1 MANIINTVQKPTLV
15 LAHNKTLA
23 GQLYSEFKEFFPEN
37 RVEYFVSFYD
47 YYQPE
52 AYIAQSDT
60 YIEKDSSINDEID
73 KLRHSATASLFETR
87 DVIIVASV
95 SCIYGLGDPIDY
107 EHMIVSL
114 RPGMKKERN
123 RMKKAQSRKREPFR
137 IYRASITV
145 EAALLYP
152 ILIFLLMFLLQ
163 KTITY
168 YQQTDQAAQGIISVE
183 EPDTSKMFWKIVLA
197 QRVTEEIKEKAGL
210 QEDNVYEN

>member
-1 MANIINTVQKPTLV
+1 
-15 LAHNKTLA
+15 
-23 GQLYSEFKEFFPEN
+23 
-37 RVEYFVSFYD
+37 
-47 YYQPE
+47 
-52 AYIAQSDT
+52 
-60 YIEKDSSINDEID
+60 
-73 KLRHSATASLFETR
+73 
-87 DVIIVASV
+87 
-95 SCIYGLGDPIDY
+95 
-107 EHMIVSL
+107 
-114 RPGMKKERN
+114 MKKERN
-123 RMKKAQSRKREPFR
+123 RMKKAQSRKREPFRIYRASITVEAALLYPILIFLLMFLLQKTITYYQQTDQAAQGIISVEEPDTSKMFWKIVLAQRVTEEIKEKAQSRKREPFR

>member
-1 MANIINTVQKPTLV
+1 
-15 LAHNKTLA
+15 
-23 GQLYSEFKEFFPEN
+23 
-37 RVEYFVSFYD
+37 
-47 YYQPE
+47 
-52 AYIAQSDT
+52 
-60 YIEKDSSINDEID
+60 
-73 KLRHSATASLFETR
+73 
-87 DVIIVASV
+87 
-95 SCIYGLGDPIDY
+95 
-107 EHMIVSL
+107 
-114 RPGMKKERN
+114 MKKERN

-163 KTITY
+163 TITY

>member
-1 MANIINTVQKPTLV
+1 
-15 LAHNKTLA
+15 
-23 GQLYSEFKEFFPEN
+23 
-37 RVEYFVSFYD
+37 
-47 YYQPE
+47 
-52 AYIAQSDT
+52 
-60 YIEKDSSINDEID
+60 
-73 KLRHSATASLFETR
+73 
-87 DVIIVASV
+87 
-95 SCIYGLGDPIDY
+95 
-107 EHMIVSL
+107 
-114 RPGMKKERN
+114 MKNERN

-183 EPDTSKMFWKIVLA
+183 EPDTSQMFWKIVLA

>member
-1 MANIINTVQKPTLV
+1 MRQ
-15 LAHNKTLA
+15 
-23 GQLYSEFKEFFPEN
+23 
-37 RVEYFVSFYD
+37 
-47 YYQPE
+47 
-52 AYIAQSDT
+52 
-60 YIEKDSSINDEID
+60 
-73 KLRHSATASLFETR
+73 
-87 DVIIVASV
+87 
-95 SCIYGLGDPIDY
+95 
-107 EHMIVSL
+107 
-114 RPGMKKERN
+114 PGMKKERN

-145 EAALLYP
+145 EAALL
-152 ILIFLLMFLLQ
+152 LLMFLLQ

>member
-1 MANIINTVQKPTLV
+1 
-15 LAHNKTLA
+15 
-23 GQLYSEFKEFFPEN
+23 
-37 RVEYFVSFYD
+37 
-47 YYQPE
+47 
-52 AYIAQSDT
+52 
-60 YIEKDSSINDEID
+60 
-73 KLRHSATASLFETR
+73 
-87 DVIIVASV
+87 
-95 SCIYGLGDPIDY
+95 
-107 EHMIVSL
+107 
-114 RPGMKKERN
+114 MKKERN

-183 EPDTSKMFWKIVLA
+183 EPDTSKTVSYTHLRAHETRLSLVGSEMCIRDSWKIVLA

>member
-1 MANIINTVQKPTLV
+1 
-15 LAHNKTLA
+15 
-23 GQLYSEFKEFFPEN
+23 
-37 RVEYFVSFYD
+37 
-47 YYQPE
+47 
-52 AYIAQSDT
+52 
-60 YIEKDSSINDEID
+60 
-73 KLRHSATASLFETR
+73 
-87 DVIIVASV
+87 
-95 SCIYGLGDPIDY
+95 
-107 EHMIVSL
+107 
-114 RPGMKKERN
+114 MKKERN
-123 RMKKAQSRKREPFR
+123 RMEKAQSRKRAPFR

>member
-1 MANIINTVQKPTLV
+1 
-15 LAHNKTLA
+15 
-23 GQLYSEFKEFFPEN
+23 
-37 RVEYFVSFYD
+37 
-47 YYQPE
+47 
-52 AYIAQSDT
+52 
-60 YIEKDSSINDEID
+60 
-73 KLRHSATASLFETR
+73 
-87 DVIIVASV
+87 
-95 SCIYGLGDPIDY
+95 
-107 EHMIVSL
+107 
-114 RPGMKKERN
+114 MKKERN

-183 EPDTSKMFWKIVLA
+183 EPDNTSKMFWKIVLA

>member
-1 MANIINTVQKPTLV
+1 MGKKDEAHAVLPDSWDQKQIAKVIESDLLV
-15 LAHNKTLA
+15 K
-23 GQLYSEFKEFFPEN
+23 Q
-37 RVEYFVSFYD
+37 
-47 YYQPE
+47 
-52 AYIAQSDT
+52 
-60 YIEKDSSINDEID
+60 
-73 KLRHSATASLFETR
+73 
-87 DVIIVASV
+87 SV
-95 SCIYGLGDPIDY
+95 SYDDGGTGVEKENLCGWIWLK
-107 EHMIVSL
+107 EHDCQ
-114 RPGMKKERN
+114 KKLME
-123 RMKKAQSRKREPFR
+123 REPFR

>member
-1 MANIINTVQKPTLV
+1 
-15 LAHNKTLA
+15 
-23 GQLYSEFKEFFPEN
+23 
-37 RVEYFVSFYD
+37 
-47 YYQPE
+47 
-52 AYIAQSDT
+52 
-60 YIEKDSSINDEID
+60 
-73 KLRHSATASLFETR
+73 
-87 DVIIVASV
+87 
-95 SCIYGLGDPIDY
+95 
-107 EHMIVSL
+107 
-114 RPGMKKERN
+114 MKKERN

-197 QRVTEEIKEKAGL
+197 QRVTEEIKEIVILFFFQGLKQKEIADLLNIKLSLVKYRVSKAKEL
-210 QEDNVYEN
+210 LAKQLEVEKL